1 MLAQDRLFQVELYC
15 ALIENEET
23 KELAT
28 ILLAWISKE
37 KVLAHAE
44 YELLKS
50 SLYEN
55 FFIKMYNNPYLIS
68 SFKNRF

>member
-37 KVLAHAE
+37 KVLEYAE
-44 YELLKS
+44 YERLKS
-50 SLYEN
+50 SL
-55 FFIKMYNNPYLIS
+55 
-68 SFKNRF
+68 